1 MSVVDSQTPP
11 QRHPL
16 PIEDASAW
24 ILRGGVICSAAV
36 MLMGIIFS
44 FVHGRTSLDRMKSD
58 GFDYRPAVIWQGIL
72 RGHGKSII
80 EAGIYLLLLT
90 PILRVAASAVLF
102 ALEERD
108 WLYTIITLT
117 VLLLTLAGLLWLG

>member
-1 MSVVDSQTPP
+1 VTTDAPTR
-11 QRHPL
+11 RHPL

-24 ILRGGVICSAAV
+24 ILRTGVICSAAV
-36 MLMGIIFS
+36 MLMGILFS
-44 FVHGRTSLDRMKSD
+44 FVHGRTSLDRMQSD
-58 GFDYRPAVIWQGIL
+58 PFEYRPGVIWQGIVHG
-72 RGHGKSII
+72 RGKSII

-90 PILRVAASAVLF
+90 PILRVATSVVLF